1 MFDSFIEGSNMRAV
15 LVVLYGIAAY
25 LLFLAAFLYAVG
37 FVGNFGVPK
46 AIDSG
51 AAAPIGETFVIDLLL
66 LGLFAVQHSVMAR
79 PAFKRWWTRFVPKAV
94 ERSTYVLL
102 ASSVLLLLFW
112 QWRPLADVVWVTG
125 GAAAA
130 VLTALFWCGWALV
143 VASTF
148 LISHFELFGLS
159 QVFARSANRALPEPT
174 FRTPWFYRSVRHPL
188 YLGFLIAFWSAPTMS
203 AGHLLFSIMTTGY
216 VLVAIGFEERD
227 LIDLFGDQYRQYRN
241 RVGMLLPRW
250 RTRKA
255 HAPVV
260 PR

>member
-1 MFDSFIEGSNMRAV
+1 MRAV
-15 LVVLYGIAAY
+15 LVVLYGFAAY
-25 LLFLAAFLYAVG
+25 LLFLATFLYAVG

-46 AIDSG
+46 SVDRG
-51 AAAPIGETFVIDLLL
+51 AAGPIGETFAVDLLL

-79 PAFKRWWTRFVPKAV
+79 PAFKRWWTRFVPESV

-112 QWRPLADVVWVTG
+112 QWRPLAAVVWATRGV
-125 GAAAA
+125 AAA

-143 VASTF
+143 LTSTF

-159 QVFARSANRALPEPT
+159 QVFARSSNRALPQPA

-203 AGHLLFSIMTTGY
+203 AGHLLFSVMTTGY
-216 VLVAIGFEERD
+216 VLVAIVFEERD
-227 LIDLFGDQYRQYRN
+227 LVDLFGDQYRQYKS
-241 RVGMLLPRW
+241 RVGMLLPRL
-250 RTRKA
+250 RSHKA
-255 HAPVV
+255 HASVA